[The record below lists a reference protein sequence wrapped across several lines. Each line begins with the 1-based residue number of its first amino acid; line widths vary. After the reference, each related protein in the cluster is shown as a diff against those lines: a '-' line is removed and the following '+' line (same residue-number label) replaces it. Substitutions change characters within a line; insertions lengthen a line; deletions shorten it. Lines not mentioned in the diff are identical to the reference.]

1 MPLKHVSAPYPR
13 TSIKPLVLQFDFGH
27 SNSDVVTRPLI
38 IKISEHSHRNDKCRD
53 NCYCERFHQGI
64 LRFEL
69 FSTASPDPYHARPDG
84 WAAPAT
90 PMHCGRGELRLL
102 LRCQSPTSLRHLVVA
117 VPVELLD
124 LTFKALVLT
133 V

>member
-64 LRFEL
+64 LRFEVFRPRHL
-69 FSTASPDPYHARPDG
+69 IPTMRDPMAGP
-84 WAAPAT
+84 
-90 PMHCGRGELRLL
+90 RLL
-102 LRCQSPTSLRHLVVA
+102 RQCTAAA
-117 VPVELLD
+117 VS
-124 LTFKALVLT
+124 
-133 V
+133 